1 MFLTHAWKPDFWNLV
16 LWVIVVINKHAIPCH
31 VVFFFFF
38 CCYVNFF
45 SSFVV
50 SCNPWEKPNF
60 MRCMHPGTAIKV
72 PGRCDVQHYCNSFP
86 IPTAWGCAPPL
97 YRHLRP
103 SGYWP
108 WVQMCWCA
116 FKEGREKLG
125 CWGMDMSC
133 SSSSSSSSSSRCF
146 LFFGIFFSILFLG
159 GLFLY
164 LAS

>member
-38 CCYVNFF
+38 FFFFCYVNFF

-72 PGRCDVQHYCNSFP
+72 PGRCDVQHYCDSFP
-86 IPTAWGCAPPL
+86 TPTAWGCAPPL

-116 FKEGREKLG
+116 FQEGREKLS
-125 CWGMDMSC
+125 CWGMDMSR
-133 SSSSSSSSSSRCF
+133 SSSSSSSSRCF
-146 LFFGIFFSILFLG
+146 LFSEFFFPFFFWGVYFYI
-159 GLFLY
+159 
-164 LAS
+164 